1 MSTGLSRR
9 SFLRFAAAGSAG
21 FALPLVHEGG
31 LAWAQGMPAKP
42 PPGADV
48 VMINSNE
55 NPLGPC
61 EAARKALADIIPQG
75 GRYLFPMA
83 DELVETFASM
93 HGLKP
98 EHVLAYAGSSE
109 PLQYAVLAFTSPRH
123 SVVTANPTYEAAW
136 EAAELNGAR
145 SHKVPLKAD
154 FAHDVH
160 AMAKADPAAG
170 LLYVCNPN
178 NPTGTT
184 TPRADIEWLLAHKP
198 KGSVV
203 MVDEAYIGFS
213 DEPSVLDLV
222 AAGKDLIVLRT
233 FSKIYGMAGIRCGFA
248 AARPDLIKRLAPYG
262 SNPMPVTA
270 TAAAIA
276 SLKDTAVLPE
286 RKRVNAEV
294 RGETFAW
301 LEANRFKFNR
311 SASNCF
317 MIDCGRPGKEVIAAM
332 QERGV
337 YIGRTWAVWPN
348 QVRIT
353 VGTQAEMDR
362 FKRAFQDVM
371 KA

>member
-1 MSTGLSRR
+1 MSGLSRR
-9 SFLRFAAAGSAG
+9 NFLRLAAAGSAG
-21 FALPLVHEGG
+21 LALPLVHEGR

-61 EAARKALADIIPQG
+61 QAARQALADIIPQG
-75 GRYLFPMA
+75 GRYLFPLA

-93 HGLKP
+93 QGLKP

-109 PLQYAVLAFTSPRH
+109 PLQYVVLAFTSPRR

-145 SHKVPLKAD
+145 SRKVPLKPD
-154 FAHDVH
+154 LAHDVR
-160 AMAKADPAAG
+160 AMLKADRRAG
-170 LLYVCNPN
+170 LYYVCNPN

-184 TPRADIEWLLAHKP
+184 TPRADIEWLLANKP
-198 KGSVV
+198 RDAVV
-203 MVDEAYIGFS
+203 LVDEAYIQYS
-213 DEPSVLDLV
+213 DEPSVIDLV

-233 FSKIYGMAGIRCGFA
+233 FSKIYGMAGIRCGLA
-248 AARPDLIKRLAPYG
+248 AARPDLIKRLALYG

-276 SLKDTAVLPE
+276 SLRDRSLLAE
-286 RKRVNAEV
+286 RKRINAEV
-294 RGETFAW
+294 RDELFSW
-301 LEANRFKFNR
+301 LEQNRYKFNR

-317 MIDCGRPGKEVIAAM
+317 MVDTGRPGKDVIAAM
-332 QERGV
+332 QARGV
-337 YIGRTWAVWPN
+337 YIGRTWAAWPS

-353 VGTQAEMDR
+353 VGTRPEMER
-362 FKRAFQDVM
+362 FKQAFQAVM
-371 KA
+371 AA

>member
-1 MSTGLSRR
+1 MSGLSRR
-9 SFLRFAAAGSAG
+9 TFLRLAAAGSAG
-21 FALPLVHEGG
+21 LAFTHEGR
-31 LAWAQGMPAKP
+31 LTWAQGMPAKP

-61 EAARKALADIIPQG
+61 EAARRALADIVPQG
-75 GRYLFPMA
+75 GRYLFPMT

-98 EHVLAYAGSSE
+98 ECVLPYAGSSE
-109 PLQYAVLAFTSPRH
+109 PLQYAGLAFTSPRR

-145 SHKVPLKAD
+145 SHKVPLTASL
-154 FAHDVH
+154 AHDVK
-160 AMAKADPAAG
+160 AMLKADRRAG
-170 LLYVCNPN
+170 IYYVCNPN

-184 TPRADIEWLLAHKP
+184 TTRADIEWLLANKHRDA
-198 KGSVV
+198 VV
-203 MVDEAYIGFS
+203 LVDEAYIQFS
-213 DEPSVLDLV
+213 DEPSVIDLV

-248 AARPDLIKRLAPYG
+248 VARPDLIKRLALYG

-270 TAAAIA
+270 TCAAIA
-276 SLKDTAVLPE
+276 SLKDTALIAE
-286 RKRVNAEV
+286 RKRINAEV
-294 RGETFAW
+294 RDDLFAW
-301 LEANRFKFNR
+301 LDANRFKFNR

-317 MIDCGRPGKEVIAAM
+317 MIDTGKPGRQAIAAM

-337 YIGRTWAVWPN
+337 YIGRTWTAWPN
-348 QVRIT
+348 HVRIT
-353 VGTQAEMDR
+353 VGTRAEMER
-362 FKRAFQDVM
+362 FKQAFTAVM
-371 KA
+371 AS